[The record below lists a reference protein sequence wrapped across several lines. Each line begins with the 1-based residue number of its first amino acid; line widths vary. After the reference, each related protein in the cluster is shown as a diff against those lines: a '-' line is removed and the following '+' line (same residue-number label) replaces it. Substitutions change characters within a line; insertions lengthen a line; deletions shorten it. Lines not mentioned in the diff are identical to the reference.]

1 MGDVN
6 RGFISTKWTVF
17 RGCIWWGSDW
27 LKWIGTHDLQ
37 MYTSEGMLLLWVD
50 LIWGG
55 ISIEKWSSS
64 RRYRPQNWHWCWSEM
79 ISNCVFTILFQLIY
93 HFLLSMFHTFLLT
106 VYHVS
111 VFSHQM
117 VQLDRTVIR
126 QTQTSLYTWIL
137 RLWTNNPLE
146 IRESAT
152 LHHHSFFESKQSFN
166 PTESQNDLSN
176 TCQLSYTLHLQS
188 RGNWLHLI
196 IPYTNE

>member
-1 MGDVN
+1 MRIRLTEVDWDTWFTNVYIRRNVIVVG
-6 RGFISTKWTVF
+6 GFNLRRNIYREMIFLSKISATKLTLMLEWDDQQLRFHHLIST
-17 RGCIWWGSDW
+17 
-27 LKWIGTHDLQ
+27 DL
-37 MYTSEGMLLLWVD
+37 SL
-50 LIWGG
+50 
-55 ISIEKWSSS
+55 
-64 RRYRPQNWHWCWSEM
+64 P
-79 ISNCVFTILFQLIY
+79 
-93 HFLLSMFHTFLLT
+93 TFN
-106 VYHVS
+106 VS
-111 VFSHQM
+111 YIPVNSLPRFCFFPQM